1 VNRSERFPKGNQNF
15 LSGNRISPV
24 AQKLRALLPPNKA
37 AYKLQ
42 SLTEQP
48 LSICQKLLSG
58 HRTENI
64 EMLRALLRHED
75 RGFAAEIL
83 RSFIGDDA
91 PLAEDVVTLQD
102 LRRADEEAR
111 QAEIEAEAK
120 KARAQQLKARLA

>member
-1 VNRSERFPKGNQNF
+1 
-15 LSGNRISPV
+15 
-24 AQKLRALLPPNKA
+24 
-37 AYKLQ
+37 
-42 SLTEQP
+42 
-48 LSICQKLLSG
+48 
-58 HRTENI
+58 
-64 EMLRALLRHED
+64 MLRALLRHED